1 MKPVLFSILLT
12 IFMLLNSC
20 EKDTNSPQPNPGPPP
35 NQSSSS
41 KIYLNGELTSYWP
54 DIQRSIGSDF
64 LVYIFRQNRGK
75 YQNTFATRTDLFFAD
90 TGSLDQYKWAFT
102 QLHGDDLNNHTYDQI
117 NGHKTKFHVTHV
129 DTFSRAFKC
138 EFDIWFKRRDT
149 GIENLDTYLPDT
161 LHFEGVID
169 TTYFQY

>member
-1 MKPVLFSILLT
+1 MKPVFFSIFVT
-12 IFMLLNSC
+12 TFILLNSC
-20 EKDTNSPQPNPGPPP
+20 EKATNSPKPNPGPLP

-54 DIQRSIGSDF
+54 NIGKSPGTDF
-64 LVYIFRQNRGK
+64 MKYIFRQNRGK
-75 YQNTFATRTDLFFAD
+75 YQNTFAAIALPFFAD
-90 TGSLDQYKWAFT
+90 TGSLNQYQWDFT
-102 QLHGDDLNNHTYDQI
+102 QLHGHDQNNHTYEQI
-117 NGHKTKFHVTHV
+117 NEHKTKFHVTHV
-129 DTFSRAFKC
+129 DTFSRVVKC
-138 EFDIWFKRRDT
+138 EFDVWFRRTGT